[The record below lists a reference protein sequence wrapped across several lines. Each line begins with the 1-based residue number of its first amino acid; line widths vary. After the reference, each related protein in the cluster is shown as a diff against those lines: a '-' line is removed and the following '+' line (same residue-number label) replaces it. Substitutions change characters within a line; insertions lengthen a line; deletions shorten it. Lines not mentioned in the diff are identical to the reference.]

1 MKYSMLRS
9 VLGQRLSLAL
19 SVFACMLCLSACAAK
34 NEWHNTNDTAN
45 LEADEAHCDRV
56 VRQSALP
63 DQGNALFQPMRNSGP
78 RADLYS
84 RCMLEKGWYKVKN
97 ESEQKTP

>member
-1 MKYSMLRS
+1 MKFAMLRS
-9 VLGQRLSLAL
+9 ILGYRLLLAL
-19 SVFACMLCLSACAAK
+19 SMFACMLCLAACATK
-34 NEWHNTNDTAN
+34 NEWHNTNSNAN

-63 DQGNALFQPMRNSGP
+63 DQGNALFQPMRNTGP
-78 RADLYS
+78 KADLYS

>member
-1 MKYSMLRS
+1 MLRS
-9 VLGQRLSLAL
+9 ILGYRLLLAL
-19 SVFACMLCLSACAAK
+19 SMFACMLCLAACATK
-34 NEWHNTNDTAN
+34 NEWHNTNSNAN

-63 DQGNALFQPMRNSGP
+63 DQGNALFQPMRNTGP
-78 RADLYS
+78 KTDLYS